1 MLFPKLVEQSIN
13 CILGNERIEKKRNWN
28 VGVLAPMWMW
38 ARCPYKLICRCR
50 MNINSSVFPRK
61 IAFSTFLTSW
71 ESRKSPLNGLK
82 LIGFFSSV
90 NSATPWSSSP
100 FTNSSEPPRDD
111 RVLLFIFL
119 SPRKEAIEFSS
130 VALGLNVPV
139 DIFSLELH
147 LLSCWE
153 SFSSWSEAT
162 ERDCRCLPLDTD
174 IVVWTVKP
182 EVGFP
187 IEWYTI
193 RKQGRNWYSSE
204 Q

>member
-1 MLFPKLVEQSIN
+1 
-13 CILGNERIEKKRNWN
+13 
-28 VGVLAPMWMW
+28 
-38 ARCPYKLICRCR
+38 
-50 MNINSSVFPRK
+50 MNINSSIFPRK
-61 IAFSTFLTSW
+61 IAFSRFLSIRR

-82 LIGFFSSV
+82 VIGFFSSV

-162 ERDCRCLPLDTD
+162 ERDCRCLPLDTG

-187 IEWYTI
+187 IEWYLTHYQKARARLI
-193 RKQGRNWYSSE
+193 LVRTEIIWAAQHSHFHWYFSINLA
-204 Q
+204 